1 MDSPRY
7 TRDYA
12 AGEDIFRQGDA
23 GDEAFIIEQG
33 RVAIWSIGTSGE
45 REAVAELGPGEVFG
59 EMALVNRKPRA
70 AGASAREPTRLRAI
84 SRAHLQQRLD
94 ASDPLLR
101 LVLGTVMARL
111 RATLGDTPS
120 PPSRDRQPDDA
131 QDALRALQQEH
142 AISAGLDDGE
152 FRLHFQ
158 PVLRLSDRAP
168 VGYEALARWEHDG
181 RLVPPPEFIPV
192 TERSDLAIRFGR
204 WVGATAVAGFA
215 ALDDAAYVSINVS
228 VRQFGDAM
236 VLDQIADALA
246 ERCIPTAR
254 MRLEVTETHLLT
266 QWDSAIAWLDRA
278 RAIGM
283 GIMLDD
289 FGTGYSSL
297 AYLHR
302 LPLTALKIDRSFV
315 ATMLSDPAS
324 AKILRTIT
332 LLARDL
338 DVDCIAEGIESD
350 AQADALVDL
359 GVAYGQGFLF
369 GRPAPLTG

>member
-246 ERCIPTAR
+246 ERGIPTAR

>member
-254 MRLEVTETHLLT
+254 MRL
-266 QWDSAIAWLDRA
+266 
-278 RAIGM
+278 
-283 GIMLDD
+283 
-289 FGTGYSSL
+289 
-297 AYLHR
+297 
-302 LPLTALKIDRSFV
+302 
-315 ATMLSDPAS
+315 
-324 AKILRTIT
+324 
-332 LLARDL
+332 
-338 DVDCIAEGIESD
+338 
-350 AQADALVDL
+350 
-359 GVAYGQGFLF
+359 
-369 GRPAPLTG
+369 

>member
-33 RVAIWSIGTSGE
+33 RVAIWSIGASGE

-70 AGASAREPTRLRAI
+70 AGASAREAARLRAI
-84 SRAHLQQRLD
+84 SRTHLQQRLD

-120 PPSRDRQPDDA
+120 PPSCDRQPDDA
-131 QDALRALQQEH
+131 QDALQALQQEH

-152 FRLHFQ
+152 FLLYFQ
-158 PVLRLSDRAP
+158 PVLRLSDRAS
-168 VGYEALARWEHDG
+168 VGCEALARWERDG
-181 RLVPPPEFIPV
+181 RLVPPSEFIPV

-204 WVGATAVAGFA
+204 WVGTTAVAGLA

-246 ERCIPTAR
+246 ERGIPTAR

-278 RAIGM
+278 RAMGM

-297 AYLHR
+297 ACLHR

-315 ATMLSDPAS
+315 ATMLTDPAS

-369 GRPAPLTG
+369 GRPAPFTG

>member
-1 MDSPRY
+1 
-7 TRDYA
+7 
-12 AGEDIFRQGDA
+12 
-23 GDEAFIIEQG
+23 
-33 RVAIWSIGTSGE
+33 
-45 REAVAELGPGEVFG
+45 
-59 EMALVNRKPRA
+59 
-70 AGASAREPTRLRAI
+70 
-84 SRAHLQQRLD
+84 
-94 ASDPLLR
+94 
-101 LVLGTVMARL
+101 
-111 RATLGDTPS
+111 
-120 PPSRDRQPDDA
+120 
-131 QDALRALQQEH
+131 
-142 AISAGLDDGE
+142 
-152 FRLHFQ
+152 
-158 PVLRLSDRAP
+158 
-168 VGYEALARWEHDG
+168 
-181 RLVPPPEFIPV
+181 
-192 TERSDLAIRFGR
+192 
-204 WVGATAVAGFA
+204 
-215 ALDDAAYVSINVS
+215 
-228 VRQFGDAM
+228 M

-246 ERCIPTAR
+246 ERGIPTAR

-350 AQADALVDL
+350 AQVDERVGL

>member
-246 ERCIPTAR
+246 ERGIPTAR

-369 GRPAPLTG
+369 GRPAPLAG

>member
-33 RVAIWSIGTSGE
+33 RVAIWSVGASGE

-168 VGYEALARWEHDG
+168 VGYEALARWERDG

-204 WVGATAVAGFA
+204 WVGATAVAALA

-228 VRQFGDAM
+228 VRQFGDAL

-246 ERCIPTAR
+246 ERGIPTAR

-369 GRPAPLTG
+369 GRPAPLAG